1 MPAYCLLLNFTDQ
14 GIRTIR
20 DGAKRIDA
28 ARELA
33 KSVGVE
39 FNELRLCLGPY
50 DVMVHM
56 NAPNDEAIAKF
67 VLAVASR
74 GNVRTTTMKTFTE
87 QEYRKLLTELPSQ

>member
-28 ARELA
+28 GRELA
-33 KSVGVE
+33 RSLGVE
-39 FNELRLCLGPY
+39 FGDLHVCMGPY
-50 DVMVHM
+50 DVMIHLE
-56 NAPNDEAIAKF
+56 APNDEAVARF
-67 VLAVASR
+67 VLAVGSR

-87 QEYRKLLTELPSQ
+87 QEYRKILVDLPE

>member
-1 MPAYCLLLNFTDQ
+1 MAAYCMLINFTDQ

-33 KSVGVE
+33 QGLGVE
-39 FNELRLCLGPY
+39 LKELFLCMGPY
-50 DVMVHM
+50 DVMVHL
-56 NAPNDEAIAKF
+56 NAPNDEAVATF
-67 VLAVASR
+67 VLAVGSR

-87 QEYRKLLTELPSQ
+87 QEYRKMLGNLPE